1 MKRVLPPTTF
11 GLLLLSLIAAF
22 RLNAADSPSP
32 STIPT
37 LQDDWG
43 NVHNQFVADAK
54 ARADKINIVFAGD
67 SISARWT
74 LGAGRDIWAKRYAP
88 LGAINL
94 SISADDAQD
103 LLWRLE
109 NGELAPLHPKM
120 LILLIGA
127 NNLTQSPEAV
137 AYAVWANVA
146 YIRKTL
152 PDTRVLVQGIFE
164 RENPPSDAGRNAKV
178 NALLAHLD
186 DGKMVKFLDFSSKFL
201 KPDGTLDRTVFT
213 DGCHPEKPAG
223 FQIWADSIQ
232 PVIDQWMTE
241 PPVANVPP
249 PPSPVGEAKDPAW
262 GTPFKRNDFLF
273 RHNRYLIFA
282 SKFPCNLLFLGGTTM
297 DCWGRVEDLTKKE
310 YRQYHFLNFA
320 IHAARTENVLWQLT
334 NGEIDH
340 LQPKVVVVQEQENLD
355 DKTPW
360 QDVAAGMKAIA
371 DTIHQKL
378 PDTKVLLIAAFP
390 KGAHPTDPLR
400 VKIAS
405 YNDALSKLAD
415 DKTTFYLDASKGFLD
430 ANGAAASVPIPGPMP
445 YDPASFQIWADNQRA
460 KIAELMGATSQK

>member
-1 MKRVLPPTTF
+1 VPPKSSF
-11 GLLLLSLIAAF
+11 SVFQLRRLFLLAALLLPLSTV
-22 RLNAADSPSP
+22 RPEDTPSP

-43 NVHNQFVADAK
+43 NIHNQFVADAK

-109 NGELAPLHPKM
+109 NGEIAPLHPKM

-127 NNLTQSPEAV
+127 NNLSQSPEAV
-137 AYAVWANVA
+137 AYGVWANVA

-164 RENPPSDAGRNAKV
+164 RENPPADAGRNAKV
-178 NALLAHLD
+178 NTLLARLD

-223 FQIWADSIQ
+223 FQVWADSIQ
-232 PVIDQWMTE
+232 PVIDQWMTQ
-241 PPVANVPP
+241 PPVPGLPP
-249 PPSPVGEAKDPAW
+249 PPSPVGEPKDPAW
-262 GTPFKRNDFLF
+262 GTPVRRNDFLF
-273 RHNRYLIFA
+273 RHNRYLMFA
-282 SKFPCNLLFLGGTTM
+282 SKFKCDLLFLGGTAM
-297 DCWGRVEDLTKKE
+297 AAWDRLEPLTKQE
-310 YRQYHFLNFA
+310 YAKYRFLNFA
-320 IHAARTENVLWQLT
+320 IHAARTENILWQLT

-340 LQPKVVVVQEQENLD
+340 LQPEARRRPGVRLNLY
-355 DKTPW
+355 DKTP
-360 QDVAAGMKAIA
+360 VAGRRRRHESHRRHHPPKASQ
-371 DTIHQKL
+371 HQS
-378 PDTKVLLIAAFP
+378 PP
-390 KGAHPTDPLR
+390 HR
-400 VKIAS
+400 S
-405 YNDALSKLAD
+405 
-415 DKTTFYLDASKGFLD
+415 
-430 ANGAAASVPIPGPMP
+430 IP
-445 YDPASFQIWADNQRA
+445 QR
-460 KIAELMGATSQK
+460 